1 MNTFPKVGT
10 NTTDTNSVEAK
21 QGSST
26 LIIQLVNSKQ
36 TTRPF
41 LHSLW
46 KSNVSVP
53 DFSPLIKLNPF
64 QKQGSVTS
72 SDSNTQRQ
80 YEPVE
85 FYPSLSFLSDSDSSC
100 DS

>member
-10 NTTDTNSVEAK
+10 NTTDTISVEPK
-21 QGSST
+21 QGSSVV
-26 LIIQLVNSKQ
+26 IIQLVNSKQ

-53 DFSPLIKLNPF
+53 DFSPLIKTSPF
-64 QKQGSVTS
+64 QKQGSLTS
-72 SDSNTQRQ
+72 SSDTNPKQQDGPASIC
-80 YEPVE
+80 
-85 FYPSLSFLSDSDSSC
+85 PSLSFLSDSDSF
-100 DS
+100 